1 MPIAWNKNVSV
12 SSRSLH
18 SLPVGGGGILL
29 FCSLFA
35 VAVVVPH
42 TTRVCPNVWSADG
55 WQFMGEDGLCT
66 LYTYLTF
73 VRLEVDFFF
82 FCVRSSGAL
91 CWWNDIVVG
100 WANWIG
106 FFRVCEYNNI
116 CTQSKRVT
124 SALTSVSG
132 WLNALQKHTPPTAM
146 YFTIQTLNMSMNM
159 STCRPWVLF
168 AHSVIRTKLM

>member
-35 VAVVVPH
+35 VVVVVTH
-42 TTRVCPNVWSADG
+42 TTRVCSNVWSADG

-73 VRLEVDFFF
+73 VRLEVDFFVCVCGRQARYVDEMILLLVEQTESAF
-82 FCVRSSGAL
+82 FACANIIIFARKANASHPHWHPS
-91 CWWNDIVVG
+91 VVG
-100 WANWIG
+100 WTLCKNTLRQPPCILPFKHWI
-106 FFRVCEYNNI
+106 CLWI
-116 CTQSKRVT
+116 CRLVDRECS
-124 SALTSVSG
+124 SLI
-132 WLNALQKHTPPTAM
+132 P
-146 YFTIQTLNMSMNM
+146 
-159 STCRPWVLF
+159 
-168 AHSVIRTKLM
+168 